1 MGELAKAAGDRREKM
16 SDGSDEQRGGEA
28 RKILSRTPFAISIS
42 PLFVASAKG
51 LLLLLLLLLVFI
63 PPSSPGGEEEK
74 REGQRLDK
82 KVSRQR
88 RGEREKKRSSQAL
101 KGKREGV

>member
-28 RKILSRTPFAISIS
+28 RKILPRTPFAISIS

-51 LLLLLLLLLVFI
+51 LLLLLLVFI

-88 RGEREKKRSSQAL
+88 RGEREEKRSSQAL

>member
-28 RKILSRTPFAISIS
+28 RKILPRTPFAISIS

-51 LLLLLLLLLVFI
+51 LLLLLLLLVFI

-101 KGKREGV
+101 KGNREGV